1 MPQFAKSFSFDLA
14 DALAGDIKNLADF
27 FESFHAPIVEAIAQ
41 SQHIALSGTKGRQ
54 YSFEVFA

>member
-1 MPQFAKSFSFDLA
+1 MPQFTKSFGFDLA

-41 SQHIALSGTKGRQ
+41 SQHIALSRTEGR
-54 YSFEVFA
+54 